1 MKKIIEKYSF
11 LIGLFIL
18 TIIIYRLDFSALY
31 FCFKKINYLP
41 LIPAVFLTLPLIFI
55 KSWRWNY
62 LKKIQGINY
71 SLIDSFLMYGIGMA
85 IGSFTPGR
93 LGEISKIGYL
103 KNDGYSIG
111 QSLVSVI
118 IDRLSDLFF
127 LITFGYFGI
136 IFLFGFSEKITSVFS
151 IIIFIIIILAF
162 IVKKQ
167 FIRQLIKKIFSILIP
182 LRYQKTWKVN
192 FQDLLNGIKKYRP
205 KNYFYFF
212 LITLFSW
219 IIYYIQIYFFAK
231 STHLDIIPPIYLII
245 TITVSSLITLLPLSF
260 LGIGTR
266 ETTLIILF
274 SSFNINTE
282 TIVLFSQLILLD
294 YLLIGIIGAIFWK
307 IKPLPLKQLFK

>member
-1 MKKIIEKYSF
+1 MKQNIEKYSF
-11 LIGLFIL
+11 LVGLFIL
-18 TIIIYRLDFSALY
+18 TIIIYRLDFSILY
-31 FCFKKINYLP
+31 LQFKEINYLS
-41 LIPAVFLTLPLIFI
+41 LIPAILLTLPLIFI
-55 KSWRWNY
+55 KAWRWNY
-62 LKKIQGINY
+62 LKKIQEINY
-71 SLIDSFLMYGIGMA
+71 RLIDSFFMYGIGMA

-103 KNDGYSIG
+103 KNDGYSTG

-136 IFLFGFSEKITSVFS
+136 IFLFGFSEKITFVFS
-151 IIIFIIIILAF
+151 VIILIIIILFF
-162 IVKKQ
+162 ITKKQ
-167 FIRQLIKKIFSILIP
+167 FAQQLIKKIFSILIP
-182 LRYQKTWKVN
+182 LRYQKIWEIN
-192 FQDLLNGIKKYRP
+192 FQDLLNGIKKYYP
-205 KNYFYFF
+205 KNYFYLL
-212 LITLFSW
+212 LITFFSW
-219 IIYYIQIYFFAK
+219 IIYYLQIYFFAK
-231 STHLDIIPPIYLII
+231 STHLNTIPLIHLII
-245 TITVSSLITLLPLSF
+245 AVTVSGLITLLPLSF

-294 YLLIGIIGAIFWK
+294 YLFIGIIGTIFWK